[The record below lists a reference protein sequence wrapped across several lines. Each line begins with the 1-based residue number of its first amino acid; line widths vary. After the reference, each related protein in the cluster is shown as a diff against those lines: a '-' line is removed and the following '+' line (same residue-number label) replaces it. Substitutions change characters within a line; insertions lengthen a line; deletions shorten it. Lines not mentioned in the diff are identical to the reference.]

1 MTKAKRWISSKLFV
15 VEGASQAT
23 SCVETEQPD
32 VAALATDGP
41 ASTHL
46 AQDLRGGSLRG
57 RGQGLP
63 TEAKVITLFV
73 KPKTELSPWSDLLL
87 EIPKAESQNTQL

>member
-1 MTKAKRWISSKLFV
+1 MYKYSKKPKMRFHQIV
-15 VEGASQAT
+15 VAGASQAT
-23 SCVETEQPD
+23 AGVEAEQPD
-32 VAALATDGP
+32 VAALATNGP

-63 TEAKVITLFV
+63 TEAKVSL
-73 KPKTELSPWSDLLL
+73 D
-87 EIPKAESQNTQL
+87 